1 MQSLQQKRRIYLEAS
16 NDDTQVFYMVFNVMD
31 AKQTDM
37 PLKLIFTEL
46 DSNKE
51 CKTEL
56 VNITIPESKS
66 IPSLT
71 WNNEN
76 GKPQVALTSYDMV
89 IKNQG
94 EAATEAEYDE
104 ISVRMKDGSTYIL
117 ESKSQ
122 QVKNEFYSEYGKDN
136 SLWIGFNHILDL
148 EQVEA
153 VMIDDMVFTVTDIK

>member
-1 MQSLQQKRRIYLEAS
+1 
-16 NDDTQVFYMVFNVMD
+16 
-31 AKQTDM
+31 M

-94 EAATEAEYDE
+94 KQPQKRNT
-104 ISVRMKDGSTYIL
+104 MKFL
-117 ESKSQ
+117 
-122 QVKNEFYSEYGKDN
+122 YG
-136 SLWIGFNHILDL
+136 
-148 EQVEA
+148 
-153 VMIDDMVFTVTDIK
+153 